1 MAKKQTKRVVSKKTL
16 QLWVKENQI
25 KPAILEAVKVDRN
38 LTNTTRLTYTEFQS
52 ILNGWLQQKVGG
64 NNG

>member
-1 MAKKQTKRVVSKKTL
+1 MAKKQTKKGVSKKTL

-25 KPAILEAVKVDRN
+25 KPAVLEAIKVEKN
-38 LTNTTRLTYTEFQS
+38 LTNTSRLTYSEFQT

-64 NNG
+64 

>member
-1 MAKKQTKRVVSKKTL
+1 MARKQTKKGVSKKTL

-25 KPAILEAVKVDRN
+25 KPAVLEAIKVDKN
-38 LTNTTRLTYTEFQS
+38 LTNTSRLTHSEFQS

-64 NNG
+64 